1 MVCPLCLSA
10 DLLTV
15 SATTTTPELVTCNC
29 AVCYTSF
36 AVELRPEVS
45 ARMAA
50 GRTEEHIARAR
61 THREGRRTHRSATTT
76 TVH

>member
-50 GRTEEHIARAR
+50 GRPDDRVARAR
-61 THREGRRTHRSATTT
+61 PHRQGRRTHGSATTT